1 MSTIAQQLNVLYLVG
16 RPEVTKAGRFNRQST
31 TYQTAFLDENGKVI
45 YGQQTYLSYGTK
57 GVPENVIKVTR
68 AEFQKMLNAK

>member
-1 MSTIAQQLNVLYLVG
+1 MRIKKNVLYWIG
-16 RPEVTKAGRFNRQST
+16 RPEVTKGGRFNRQST

-45 YGQQTYLSYGTK
+45 YGQQTYFSYGAK

>member
-1 MSTIAQQLNVLYLVG
+1 MRIKKNVLYWIG
-16 RPEVTKAGRFNRQST
+16 RPEVTKSGRFNRQST

-45 YGQQTYLSYGTK
+45 YGQQTYLSYGKK

>member
-1 MSTIAQQLNVLYLVG
+1 MRIKKNVLYWIG
-16 RPEVTKAGRFNRQST
+16 RPEVGKIGRFNRQAT

-45 YGQQTYLSYGTK
+45 YGQQTYFSYGKK

-68 AEFQKMLNAK
+68 AEFQKILNAK

>member
-1 MSTIAQQLNVLYLVG
+1 MRIKKNVLYWIG
-16 RPEVTKAGRFNRQST
+16 RPEVGKSGRFNRRGT

-45 YGQQTYLSYGTK
+45 YRQQTYFSYGTL

-68 AEFQKMLNAK
+68 AEFQKILNAK